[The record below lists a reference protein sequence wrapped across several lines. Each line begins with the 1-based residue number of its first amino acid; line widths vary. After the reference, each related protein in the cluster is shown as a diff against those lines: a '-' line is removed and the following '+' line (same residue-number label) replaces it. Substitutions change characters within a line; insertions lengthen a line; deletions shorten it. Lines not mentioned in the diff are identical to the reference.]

1 MINCGYPSGAWLAAV
16 CLAAGTGLIAAG
28 VGGDRAATQDVSIES
43 IRGIEG
49 IDTITLQNLEAVL
62 RMQQRPEE
70 PRPQGGAST
79 VAALMSLPTTEQDDR
94 ERQPDTREDM
104 ALELEGS

>member
-1 MINCGYPSGAWLAAV
+1 VSS
-16 CLAAGTGLIAAG
+16 
-28 VGGDRAATQDVSIES
+28 DRAATQEVSIES

-49 IDTITLQNLEAVL
+49 IDTVTLQNLEAVL

-79 VAALMSLPTTEQDDR
+79 AAAVLSLQTTEQDDPQ
-94 ERQPDTREDM
+94 EQPDTREDM